1 MQAASDSAAAEAPVT
16 SEPGPGALDRGL
28 AILDH
33 LSRARSATT
42 VDLAKDLGLSR
53 STAYRLVERLR
64 AQGWLSFDPVSGHV
78 RLGPAAM
85 RLANAAVAS
94 TNMLDAATPALRKL
108 VDLTQETVSLAVPNG
123 LTMVFI
129 HRERGPRPAAVTAEL
144 GAARP
149 MHITSLG
156 RAYLAALPESR
167 LEETLMELVRSPDS
181 PVSAATVS
189 DLHSEVVRTRERGY
203 AQDIREFDASSVCC
217 GAAIHDHTG
226 LPVAAI
232 SVAGVAE
239 RMEPAI
245 ATYGPVVAQVCA
257 ELSAGLGYVPPKA

>member
-1 MQAASDSAAAEAPVT
+1 MGTAAGGASERASAASER
-16 SEPGPGALDRGL
+16 GPGALDRGL

-33 LSRARSATT
+33 LSRARSCTT
-42 VDLAKDLGLSR
+42 ADLAKELGLSR

-64 AQGWLSFDPVSGHV
+64 AQGWLSLDPVTGHV
-78 RLGPAAM
+78 RLGPTAM
-85 RLANAAVAS
+85 HLANAAVAS
-94 TNMLDAATPALRKL
+94 TSLLDAATPALRKL

-156 RAYLAALPESR
+156 RAYLAALPEQR
-167 LEETLMELVRSPDS
+167 LEEALVELVRSPDS

-189 DLHSEVVRTRERGY
+189 DLHAEVVRTRERGY

-245 ATYGPVVAQVCA
+245 VTYGPVVAKVCA
-257 ELSAGLGYVPPKA
+257 ELSAGLGYLPPKG